1 MTHLRLQ
8 QALESYCLD
17 FISSRFKS
25 DERHAEDA
33 CILLSSGLPSICPS
47 RFCRAAVK
55 AAGGINTQALVKFF
69 LPTLAIWLIGP
80 SLSLIDT
87 AVVGSKSSTQLA
99 ALGPGCI
106 LCDCNGYFFTFL
118 AVASELQKFSHPD
131 FLYSAGLCQISQTIN
146 SSPFCCRPNIAE
158 HSTKLPTLQ

>member
-1 MTHLRLQ
+1 MTSTRLN
-8 QALESYCLD
+8 
-17 FISSRFKS
+17 S
-25 DERHAEDA
+25 DERHSEDA
-33 CILLSSGLPSICPS
+33 SILLSSGLPSNSPS
-47 RFCRAAVK
+47 CVRLAAVK

-118 AVASELQKFSHPD
+118 AVASEL
-131 FLYSAGLCQISQTIN
+131 
-146 SSPFCCRPNIAE
+146 
-158 HSTKLPTLQ
+158 

>member
-1 MTHLRLQ
+1 MKVVLGCAQSFKFQLKTTDTGTKP
-8 QALESYCLD
+8 AKG
-17 FISSRFKS
+17 IS
-25 DERHAEDA
+25 A
-33 CILLSSGLPSICPS
+33 
-47 RFCRAAVK
+47 
-55 AAGGINTQALVKFF
+55 QALVKFF

-118 AVASELQKFSHPD
+118 AVASNPSLLTPPQICVCQYI
-131 FLYSAGLCQISQTIN
+131 LYVPIDDWDTMA
-146 SSPFCCRPNIAE
+146 R
-158 HSTKLPTLQ
+158 STY

>member
-1 MTHLRLQ
+1 MIADS
-8 QALESYCLD
+8 ALPNKKVAQG
-17 FISSRFKS
+17 IS
-25 DERHAEDA
+25 
-33 CILLSSGLPSICPS
+33 I
-47 RFCRAAVK
+47 
-55 AAGGINTQALVKFF
+55 QALVKFF

-118 AVASELQKFSHPD
+118 AVASKSRQKALKVLLLIPWIRHAKSNRGPA
-131 FLYSAGLCQISQTIN
+131 LI
-146 SSPFCCRPNIAE
+146 
-158 HSTKLPTLQ
+158 